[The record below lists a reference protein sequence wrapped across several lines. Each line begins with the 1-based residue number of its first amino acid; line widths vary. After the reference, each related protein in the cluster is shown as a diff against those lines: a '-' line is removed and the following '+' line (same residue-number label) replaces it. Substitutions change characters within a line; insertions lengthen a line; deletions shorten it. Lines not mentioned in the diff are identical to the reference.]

1 MDIYQMRNLQK
12 TSFSEQNK
20 QRQDM
25 LLLKTKKQIN
35 FEMPVSELL
44 LEYKITSL
52 DDCSEH
58 KRLQWIL

>member
-35 FEMPVSELL
+35 YFEMPFLNSCLNI
-44 LEYKITSL
+44 K
-52 DDCSEH
+52 
-58 KRLQWIL
+58 